1 MANNTNLSY
10 PLYYNQQFFD
20 KNGNPLS
27 NGKLYTYEAGTSTSI
42 VTYKTIGEES
52 SANMNTNPII
62 LDSSG
67 YAKLVV
73 KKGLYYRFVLK
84 DKNDSFVNEWDN
96 VSSVD
101 ISSGSLSSIRI
112 RGKDNEIDVEE
123 SESGGVKTFLIKLAS
138 HIKNVINGKKD
149 KQEPLVFN
157 GSAVKTIKKL
167 IQNENGNVDVEF
179 ENIELPEPS
188 WGVFKSAVLHTDT
201 TAQHLHLTLD
211 AYSGDS
217 ISLQSNAIK
226 LGVGDYLVC
235 GTLEIQGPT
244 TPSPDY
250 ERITFGIFNSE
261 SSYDVDCSE
270 TAKKVI
276 PFCTIV
282 NNVTQNYSDMF
293 DVQCTKAGVSVT
305 LTSLTITAIVTSTS
319 NSESGISIVTHDNTL
334 NGAGTLMS
342 PLGVNTAALINEN
355 LPSSTKF
362 PTETAVV
369 NFVNNA
375 VSTYSA
381 KFLGTLSLTNDLN
394 LPYTSS
400 NATIVAALNSYQF
413 EDTPSVNDFCFVEID
428 DPQTTGPDE
437 YRRFSFDGSVWKYQY
452 TINSTAFTPT
462 QWAAINSGVTS
473 QKVSDYDSHLVNQSN
488 PHNVTK
494 EQVGLGNVTNDAQ
507 VKRSEMGAANGV
519 PTLDN
524 TTKIPLSQLPIA
536 IDPNNGDT
544 SKFLNERGNFT
555 SVPVVNSFTYEGASS
570 YPNSAPSV
578 PAVVD
583 YVQKSEFVILPESG
597 KKFFT
602 IAKLKK
608 TDFPERA
615 SLKITLAPAATDA
628 DTGFAEPQSAD
639 IDITCM
645 AQGDS
650 ASYDKYDVTIR
661 WYYPGT
667 ALYTWNSYPTDGM
680 KEIYLIESG
689 NYIYVVLETA
699 IDTLDLYTTKILC
712 HTDNRAFVF
721 VGTQGATIPSGTIKD
736 SAEMLPVVTREPIVF
751 ETTGVIYNYFT
762 LCDLNTFKEA
772 IHSGRPVI
780 IKENVS
786 STQCDMYYLE
796 YASSI
801 EGIFYHR
808 QLNRTYDE
816 HDVVQSYKVLLRII
830 EIDIDY
836 VNNRLPV
843 HRRAEFLL
851 GENNVVPIANIPT
864 TGSVT
869 NGDTTHVPT
878 ADAVYQGLSSKADK
892 VSGSVAG
899 LLASLDSHGNLVS
912 SGIPAR
918 DVSETINVIGGK
930 QDLLPTSGAATETY
944 AINVTGM
951 AAELNVTGRAD
962 DTNANTLGTAGRM
975 TIDVIRCTNTTAANL
990 PITGYNVVETALFS
1004 VAGFGFQRSTAWGYN
1019 RVWVRCLSNSWTTWK
1034 EL

>member
-305 LTSLTITAIVTSTS
+305 LTSLTITAIVT
-319 NSESGISIVTHDNTL
+319 
-334 NGAGTLMS
+334 NGGGGGSYTATY
-342 PLGVNTAALINEN
+342 PL
-355 LPSSTKF
+355 
-362 PTETAVV
+362 
-369 NFVNNA
+369 
-375 VSTYSA
+375 
-381 KFLGTLSLTNDLN
+381 
-394 LPYTSS
+394 
-400 NATIVAALNSYQF
+400 
-413 EDTPSVNDFCFVEID
+413 EID
-428 DPQTTGPDE
+428 GNDDIKLKYGTGLKVENDE
-437 YRRFSFDGSVWKYQY
+437 LVVDED
-452 TINSTAFTPT
+452 
-462 QWAAINSGVTS
+462 AI
-473 QKVSDYDSHLVNQSN
+473 QQ
-488 PHNVTK
+488 
-494 EQVGLGNVTNDAQ
+494 QVDD
-507 VKRSEMGAANGV
+507 E
-519 PTLDN
+519 
-524 TTKIPLSQLPIA
+524 IA
-536 IDPNNGDT
+536 
-544 SKFLNERGNFT
+544 E
-555 SVPVVNSFTYEGASS
+555 VVNSRVMYTMDIGAITDAITPSGNQSYCIGTLFNPNMDMEIDSNTNVIVATSQSGSGNHCYLALYELDLANGEYNWIANTADINSDIHTTGYHHYKFAYVKDNKFKLKTNKMYYFCLIGDMNSVRFTGSPITEPFNTVPLYLCWYADNLVANGQ
-570 YPNSAPSV
+570 NVPSD
-578 PAVVD
+578 AANI
-583 YVQKSEFVILPESG
+583 QNQL
-597 KKFFT
+597 KKFVT
-602 IAKLKK
+602 SISP
-608 TDFPERA
+608 T
-615 SLKITLAPAATDA
+615 PAD
-628 DTGFAEPQSAD
+628 P
-639 IDITCM
+639 
-645 AQGDS
+645 
-650 ASYDKYDVTIR
+650 
-661 WYYPGT
+661 P
-667 ALYTWNSYPTDGM
+667 N
-680 KEIYLIESG
+680 
-689 NYIYVVLETA
+689 
-699 IDTLDLYTTKILC
+699 
-712 HTDNRAFVF
+712 
-721 VGTQGATIPSGTIKD
+721 
-736 SAEMLPVVTREPIVF
+736 
-751 ETTGVIYNYFT
+751 
-762 LCDLNTFKEA
+762 
-772 IHSGRPVI
+772 
-780 IKENVS
+780 
-786 STQCDMYYLE
+786 
-796 YASSI
+796 
-801 EGIFYHR
+801 GIFSVGGISQNR
-808 QLNRTYDE
+808 CFAAFTNIVLN
-816 HDVVQSYKVLLRII
+816 
-830 EIDIDY
+830 
-836 VNNRLPV
+836 
-843 HRRAEFLL
+843 
-851 GENNVVPIANIPT
+851 
-864 TGSVT
+864 
-869 NGDTTHVPT
+869 
-878 ADAVYQGLSSKADK
+878 
-892 VSGSVAG
+892 
-899 LLASLDSHGNLVS
+899 
-912 SGIPAR
+912 
-918 DVSETINVIGGK
+918 
-930 QDLLPTSGAATETY
+930 
-944 AINVTGM
+944 
-951 AAELNVTGRAD
+951 
-962 DTNANTLGTAGRM
+962 
-975 TIDVIRCTNTTAANL
+975 
-990 PITGYNVVETALFS
+990 
-1004 VAGFGFQRSTAWGYN
+1004 
-1019 RVWVRCLSNSWTTWK
+1019 
-1034 EL
+1034 